1 MTETASSV
9 LREVPK
15 IAIGAVVLD
24 EPTPGDRRIVLVRRA
39 NPPLEG
45 RWSLPGGRLEFS
57 ERIEQALQREIFEE
71 TGLVVAVG
79 PLVEIVE
86 IIQSPYHY
94 VILDYLCRK
103 TGGELRAG
111 DDARE
116 VAWVRPDDITHYG
129 VTDAV
134 DRVVAK
140 ALTMA

>member
-71 TGLVVAVG
+71 AGLVVAVG

>member
-1 MTETASSV
+1 MTANASSSPPQI
-9 LREVPK
+9 PK
-15 IAIGAVVLD
+15 IAIGAVVFD
-24 EPTPGDRRIVLVRRA
+24 EPAARDRRIVLVRRA

-45 RWSLPGGRLEFS
+45 RWSLPGGRLEFG
-57 ERIEQALQREIFEE
+57 ERIEQALQRELFEE
-71 TGLVVAVG
+71 TGLLVAVG

-116 VAWVRPDDITHYG
+116 VAWVRPDDIAHHG

-140 ALTMA
+140 ALAMA

>member
-1 MTETASSV
+1 MTEKAAPAF
-9 LREVPK
+9 REVPK

-24 EPTPGDRRIVLVRRA
+24 EPVPGDRRIVLVRRA

-45 RWSLPGGRLEFS
+45 RWSLPGGRLEFG

-71 TGLVVAVG
+71 TGLVVTVG
-79 PLVEIVE
+79 PLVEVIE

-103 TGGELRAG
+103 AEGELRAG

-116 VAWVRPDDITHYG
+116 VAWVRPDEIAHYG

-140 ALTMA
+140 ALAIA